1 LQLKLLLF
9 QCGNKG
15 LNQGDTLLSLLRA
28 VHKKSAVTMLL
39 EFRGFLTKCAANTFT
54 EFQLNSG
61 SPRVEI
67 GEAFPAQV
75 FHLCEEFLELSCATG
90 EIFKHGDFGARSEL
104 L

>member
-1 LQLKLLLF
+1 MQLKLLLF

-15 LNQGDTLLSLLRA
+15 LNQGDALLSLLGA
-28 VHKKSAVTMLL
+28 AHEKSVVTMLL

-54 EFQLNSG
+54 ELQLNSG
-61 SPRVEI
+61 PTRVEI

-75 FHLCEEFLELSCATG
+75 FHLCKKFLELSCATG
-90 EIFKHGDFGARSEL
+90 EIFNRGDFGASASL